1 MQDRRSVIVK
11 PNGKTL
17 QMSGIETGVI
27 VTSA

>member
-17 QMSGIETGVI
+17 PMSGIETGVI